1 MMTRSYVIRELTK
14 HSHFSYLARPVAVNW
29 SEGSPG
35 EHLFGDS
42 YSDELFETRGDAEK
56 AIYDLFFRMWKKEGG
71 PMHISPRFTV
81 VELFGFEGE

>member
-1 MMTRSYVIRELTK
+1 MLTRSYVIRE
-14 HSHFSYLARPVAVNW
+14 FSKEGIMTRPVATMW
-29 SEGSPG
+29 SEGPPG
-35 EHLFGDS
+35 EYLFGDA
-42 YSDELFETRGDAEK
+42 YSDKQFKSRGDAEK

>member
-1 MMTRSYVIRELTK
+1 MLTRSYVVRELTNEG
-14 HSHFSYLARPVAVNW
+14 LMIRPVATNW

-35 EHLFGDS
+35 TYLFGES
-42 YSDELFETRGDAEK
+42 SFDELFESRGDAEK
-56 AIYDLFFRMWKKEGG
+56 AIYDFFFRMWKKEGG

>member
-1 MMTRSYVIRELTK
+1 MLTRSYVVRKMIDEGIMIRPM
-14 HSHFSYLARPVAVNW
+14 AANW
-29 SEGSPG
+29 SEGRPG
-35 EHLFGDS
+35 EYLFGDS
-42 YSDELFETRGDAEK
+42 YSDEHFKSREDAEK

>member
-1 MMTRSYVIRELTK
+1 MLTRSYVVREMSK
-14 HSHFSYLARPVAVNW
+14 EGIMIRPVASSW
-29 SEGSPG
+29 SEGRPG
-35 EHLFGDS
+35 EYMFGDS

-56 AIYDLFFRMWKKEGG
+56 AIYDFFFRMWKKEGG

>member
-14 HSHFSYLARPVAVNW
+14 EGLYVRPVAVNW
-29 SEGSPG
+29 SEGAPG
-35 EHLFGDS
+35 EYLFGGV